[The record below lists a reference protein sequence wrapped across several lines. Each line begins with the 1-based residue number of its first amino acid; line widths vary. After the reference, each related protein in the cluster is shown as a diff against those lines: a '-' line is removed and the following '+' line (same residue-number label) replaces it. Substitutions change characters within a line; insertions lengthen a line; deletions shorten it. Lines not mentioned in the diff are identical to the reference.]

1 MKARSRAVPW
11 QRGMTLIELLVAMT
25 IGLVITIAAVST
37 LIMGRTGYTAVE
49 STSQLLDSE
58 RLAVDLL
65 TRLLVQ
71 AGYQDLAAPKLATRA
86 VAAALGQD
94 PEPDLYGWNNAA
106 YTEPSSLAMTTI
118 TDIQDGDRPGKCGAA
133 TSTACVNGSDVLVV
147 RFQGTNAGDDS
158 MLNCQGTAQ
167 PGLSTGNLDERALNI
182 LFVDRDASG
191 EPALYCAE
199 YDHAGAAWRAK
210 QMVVPGVEAMQLLFG
225 VDNVVAG
232 TAPTAGGQDTIVD
245 RWLRADEIKVSANP
259 IATRENW
266 RRVRAVRIG
275 LVLRGPVGS
284 AIERKTVTLN
294 PLGPAFVAGGDT
306 GSALAVAAD
315 GRLRRVANFTVHIR
329 NDLSTRP

>member
-106 YTEPSSLAMTTI
+106 RCPSCITKPPNTASSTITNPTTI
-118 TDIQDGDRPGKCGAA
+118 
-133 TSTACVNGSDVLVV
+133 
-147 RFQGTNAGDDS
+147 S
-158 MLNCQGTAQ
+158 MI
-167 PGLSTGNLDERALNI
+167 P
-182 LFVDRDASG
+182 
-191 EPALYCAE
+191 
-199 YDHAGAAWRAK
+199 
-210 QMVVPGVEAMQLLFG
+210 
-225 VDNVVAG
+225 
-232 TAPTAGGQDTIVD
+232 
-245 RWLRADEIKVSANP
+245 LR
-259 IATRENW
+259 
-266 RRVRAVRIG
+266 
-275 LVLRGPVGS
+275 
-284 AIERKTVTLN
+284 
-294 PLGPAFVAGGDT
+294 
-306 GSALAVAAD
+306 
-315 GRLRRVANFTVHIR
+315 
-329 NDLSTRP
+329 